1 MKYLTTA
8 LLFLATSSLAN
19 MQSIDG
25 FSIDRTEV
33 TVGQL
38 RKFIEATGYVTTA
51 EKRGGGLVYG
61 TGWEQKPGWVWSA
74 PYGTLAKPNE
84 PAVHVTFSD
93 SAAYSAWAG
102 KRLPKDEEWEKAA
115 YTEFCTNPPAPFET
129 GVTYPYPTGNSPK
142 GANCLNN
149 CGASPAINY
158 SAKLDRGIGHAVAG
172 STRSGVNGLYDM
184 GANVWEWVEDGG
196 NQKKRTRG
204 GSWWYGASRMKA
216 DDHATKPK
224 DMAVVYIGFR
234 CVKDL
239 EL

>member
-1 MKYLTTA
+1 MA

-93 SAAYSAWAG
+93 SAAYCAWAG

-115 YTEFCTNPPAPFET
+115 YTEFRTNPPAPFET

-142 GANCLNN
+142 GANCLN
-149 CGASPAINY
+149 
-158 SAKLDRGIGHAVAG
+158 D
-172 STRSGVNGLYDM
+172 
-184 GANVWEWVEDGG
+184 
-196 NQKKRTRG
+196 
-204 GSWWYGASRMKA
+204 
-216 DDHATKPK
+216 
-224 DMAVVYIGFR
+224 
-234 CVKDL
+234 
-239 EL
+239 